1 LLYQPHGLESIN
13 DWVEHDNLAFTSIN
27 NCLNN
32 SVVSHVESKLTSNL
46 MCLYFI
52 QNFEIKRV
60 NDKNGQ
66 KDKLQ
71 TFIR

>member
-1 LLYQPHGLESIN
+1 
-13 DWVEHDNLAFTSIN
+13 
-27 NCLNN
+27 
-32 SVVSHVESKLTSNL
+32 

-71 TFIR
+71 TFIRWKKKRMLQNTFI